1 MNYNLVQKL
10 VVKDWYFQR
19 FTILGFL
26 MAGLISLFLLSLP
39 GTAWFTAGSIL
50 LITVLF
56 TFGPLF
62 VISLIV
68 GERTA
73 QTLPFLFSLP
83 ISMKEYTTA
92 KMVSNFFVFLVPWLI
107 LVITSFI
114 AITTQKSL
122 PDGLFPF
129 ALVVLTETLVGYCL
143 LLSISLI
150 TESQNWNTVGILLGN
165 LLFQAFLYPVA
176 NLPAVKSVMYGS
188 SIIWNSTF
196 TIILLL
202 EFLVIVLLLGITFW
216 VQLRKTDFV

>member
-1 MNYNLVQKL
+1 MNYNLIQKL
-10 VVKDWYFQR
+10 VLKDWYFQR

-26 MAGLISLFLLSLP
+26 IAGLVSLLILSIP
-39 GTAWFTAGSIL
+39 GTAFFTAGSIL

-56 TFGPLF
+56 TFGPLL
-62 VISLIV
+62 VIALTVS
-68 GERTA
+68 ERTA

-92 KMVSNFFVFLVPWLI
+92 KMVSNFLVFLVPWLI
-107 LVITSFI
+107 LLIASFI
-114 AITTQKSL
+114 AITTQQSL

-129 ALVVLTETLVGYCL
+129 ALVVLTEILVSFTL

-150 TESQNWNTVGILLGN
+150 TESQGWSTTGILLGN

-176 NLPAVKSVMYGS
+176 NLPAVKSVMYSS
-188 SIIWNSTF
+188 SIVWNSTF

-202 EFLVIVLLLGITFW
+202 EFLVIALLLGITFL
-216 VQLRKTDFV
+216 VQFRKTDFV

>member
-1 MNYNLVQKL
+1 MNYNLIQKL
-10 VVKDWYFQR
+10 VLKDWYFQR

-26 MAGLISLFLLSLP
+26 SAGLISLVVLSVP

-56 TFGPLF
+56 TFGPLL
-62 VISLIV
+62 VIALTV
-68 GERTA
+68 TERTA

-107 LVITSFI
+107 LLIASFI

-122 PDGLFPF
+122 PDGLSPF
-129 ALVVLTETLVGYCL
+129 ALVVLSEILVSYCL
-143 LLSISLI
+143 LLCISLI
-150 TESQNWNTVGILLGN
+150 TESQGWNTVGILLGN

-176 NLPAVKSVMYGS
+176 NLQAVKSVMYSS
-188 SIIWNSTF
+188 SIVWNSTF

-202 EFLVIVLLLGITFW
+202 EFLIVALLLGITFL
-216 VQLRKTDFV
+216 VQFRKTDFV

>member
-1 MNYNLVQKL
+1 MNYNLIQKL
-10 VVKDWYFQR
+10 VLKDWYFQR
-19 FTILGFL
+19 FTIVGFL
-26 MAGLISLFLLSLP
+26 VAGLISLVVLSVP

-56 TFGPLF
+56 TFGPLL
-62 VISLIV
+62 VIALTV
-68 GERTA
+68 TERTA

-107 LVITSFI
+107 LLIASFI
-114 AITTQKSL
+114 AITTQQSL

-129 ALVVLTETLVGYCL
+129 ALVVLTEILVSYCL
-143 LLSISLI
+143 LLCLSLI
-150 TESQNWNTVGILLGN
+150 TESQGWSTVGILLGN

-176 NLPAVKSVMYGS
+176 NLPAVSGVMYAS
-188 SIIWNSTF
+188 TIVWNSTF

-202 EFLVIVLLLGITFW
+202 EFVAIALLLGITFL
-216 VQLRKTDFV
+216 VQFRKTDFV

>member
-1 MNYNLVQKL
+1 MNYNLIQKL
-10 VVKDWYFQR
+10 VLKDWYFQR
-19 FTILGFL
+19 FTIFGFL
-26 MAGLISLFLLSLP
+26 LAGLISLVVLSLP

-56 TFGPLF
+56 TFG
-62 VISLIV
+62 SLLV
-68 GERTA
+68 VALTVTERTA

-107 LVITSFI
+107 LVIASFI
-114 AITTQKSL
+114 AITTQQSL

-129 ALVVLTETLVGYCL
+129 ALVVLTEILVSYCL
-143 LLSISLI
+143 LLCISLI
-150 TESQNWNTVGILLGN
+150 TESQGWNTVGILLGN

-176 NLPAVKSVMYGS
+176 NLSAVKSVIYS
-188 SIIWNSTF
+188 PSIIWNSTF

-202 EFLVIVLLLGITFW
+202 EFLVIAVLLGITFL
-216 VQLRKTDFV
+216 VQFRKTDFV